1 MVRFIDIMGSLAR
14 VLPESSKPDRKVNL
28 REKIVWTA
36 LALTLFLVMSEI
48 PLYPIP
54 TTTNPQDPLFFLRLI
69 FASNRGTL
77 MELGIGP
84 IVTAGLIMQLLSG
97 SKMID
102 VNLEESKDRGLFT
115 SSQKTMA
122 ILIAVVEAA
131 AYILGGAYTNVGVTT
146 NEAKLAVFAQLIMAS
161 VFVILVDEMVQ
172 KGWGLGSGVS
182 LFIAAGVCRNIFW
195 DLLGPVPAPGESG
208 TAFGVIIALVQYVQ
222 NGSILSAF
230 VRPGQ
235 NPSLVGLFAMI
246 IVFLIVIYFEGM
258 RLEIPVAYA
267 KYRGMH
273 AKIPLKFLYVSNIP
287 VILASALFA
296 NVYFFSYILWQR
308 YNSDNSN
315 FFLNLLAR
323 YNTTAGT
330 SSQPP
335 PLPGN
340 LVYYL
345 TPARSV
351 SQVAADPLQALI
363 YVLILCTLCIFFAK
377 TWVEAGGLSA
387 RDQANQLV
395 GAGLQIPGFRNSASV
410 LETYLKRYVATLTVV
425 SGLIV
430 GLLAGLSDMVGAIG
444 TGIGILLTVGIV
456 YQYYEILLKEQML
469 EEYPLVKRVFGEA

>member
-1 MVRFIDIMGSLAR
+1 MVRFIDITGSLAR
-14 VLPESSKPDRKVNL
+14 FLPESSKPQRKVNL
-28 REKIVWTA
+28 REKVVWTA

-84 IVTAGLIMQLLSG
+84 IVTSGLIMQLLSG

-102 VNLEESKDRGLFT
+102 VNLEEPKDRGLFT

-122 ILIAVVEAA
+122 ILIALVEAA
-131 AYILGGAYTNVGVTT
+131 AYILGGAYGTAVST
-146 NEAKLAVFAQLIMAS
+146 NEARLAVFAQLVMAS

-182 LFIAAGVCRNIFW
+182 LFIAAGVCRTIFW
-195 DLLGPVPAPGESG
+195 SMLGPVPAPGEQ
-208 TAFGVIIALVQYVQ
+208 GVAYGALIALIQYIQRGTVA
-222 NGSILSAF
+222 SAF
-230 VRPGQ
+230 LRAGQ
-235 NPSLVGLFAMI
+235 NPSMIGLFAMI
-246 IVFLIVIYFEGM
+246 IVFMIVIYFEGM

-267 KYRGMH
+267 KHRGMH

-296 NVYFFSYILWQR
+296 NIYFFSTIVWQR
-308 YNSDNSN
+308 YNQDNGN
-315 FFLNLLAR
+315 FFLDLIAK
-323 YNTTAGT
+323 YN
-330 SSQPP
+330 SSSTGQQPT

-345 TPARSV
+345 TPPRTLSGV
-351 SQVAADPLQALI
+351 MADPLQALL
-363 YVLILCTLCIFFAK
+363 YVLILVVLCIFFAK

-387 RDQANQLV
+387 RDQANQLI
-395 GAGLQIPGFRNSASV
+395 GAGLQIPGFRNSVSV
-410 LETYLKRYVATLTVV
+410 LETYLRRYVATLTVL

-444 TGIGILLTVGIV
+444 TGVGILLTVGIV